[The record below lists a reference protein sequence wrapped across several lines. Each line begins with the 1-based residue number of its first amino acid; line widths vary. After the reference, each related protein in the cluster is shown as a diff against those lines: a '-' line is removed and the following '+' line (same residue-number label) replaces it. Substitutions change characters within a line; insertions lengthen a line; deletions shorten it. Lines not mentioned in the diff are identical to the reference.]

1 MIFNAMERRKMPEKD
16 PTTYSLLTYGWVA
29 VVAMWGGAAS
39 YIRRIRLGLT
49 TQFSFTEFI
58 GELVT
63 SSFFGII
70 TFWLCEASNINPL
83 LTAAFVGMSG
93 HMGSRF
99 MFLVSSFITS
109 KVNLKISVDT
119 PDDTNKK

>member
-1 MIFNAMERRKMPEKD
+1 MPEKD
-16 PTTYSLLTYGWVA
+16 PLTYSLITYGWVA
-29 VVAMWGGAAS
+29 LIAMWGGAAS
-39 YIRRIRLGLT
+39 YIRRVRLGLT
-49 TQFSFTEFI
+49 TRFSVFGFI

-63 SSFFGII
+63 SSFFGIM
-70 TFWLCEASNINPL
+70 TFWLCEASEITPL

-109 KVNLKISVDT
+109 KVNLKISVDI
-119 PDDTNKK
+119 PDDTNKKRIRTCASKR

>member
-1 MIFNAMERRKMPEKD
+1 MERKRMPEKD
-16 PTTYSLLTYGWVA
+16 PTTYSLITYGWVA

-39 YIRRIRLGLT
+39 YIRRVRLGLT
-49 TQFSFTEFI
+49 THFSVAEFV

-63 SSFFGII
+63 SSFFGIM
-70 TFWLCEASNINPL
+70 TFWLCEASEISPL

-99 MFLVSSFITS
+99 MFLISSIIS
-109 KVNLKISVDT
+109 NKVNLKISVDV
-119 PDDTNKK
+119 PDEPDKK

>member
-1 MIFNAMERRKMPEKD
+1 METSKMPEKD
-16 PTTYSLLTYGWVA
+16 PTTYSLITYGWVA

-39 YIRRIRLGLT
+39 YIRRIRTGQT
-49 TQFSFTEFI
+49 THFSVMEFI

-63 SSFFGII
+63 SSFFGIM
-70 TFWLCEASNINPL
+70 TFYLCEASNIDPL

-99 MFLVSSFITS
+99 VFLVSSFITS
-109 KVNLKISVDT
+109 KVNLKISVDI
-119 PDDTNKK
+119 PDDTDKK

>member
-1 MIFNAMERRKMPEKD
+1 MPEKD
-16 PTTYSLLTYGWVA
+16 PTTYSLVTYGWVS

-39 YIRRIRLGLT
+39 YIRRVRSGLT
-49 TQFSFTEFI
+49 ACFSFTEFI

-63 SSFFGII
+63 SSFFGIM
-70 TFWLCEASNINPL
+70 TFWLCESAKIDPL

-99 MFLVSSFITS
+99 VYILSSIINR
-109 KVNLKISVDT
+109 KINLKVSVEI
-119 PDDTNKK
+119 PDELNKK